1 MPRGTKSQLPTIV
14 QIGYSRTKLNTLV
27 SFPIRGLNM
36 ASYLAPRSNQRP
48 ASATLQRRV
57 QLSTTRAKTFA
68 SHSKS
73 VRFEDAKSSSKHF
86 NRSMSTKES
95 KFHFPWKKRKEEDRS
110 NKCSDAAAF
119 TASVCDSPSS
129 VRSAPSGTGNAVNRG
144 KRVYSPVH
152 SVDGTDMRCRSPT
165 SSDGSPNSDQ
175 MYDLYAVCNHM
186 GTMTRGHYT
195 AFCRNPADGHWYVFD
210 DNHVQSIPEE
220 QLVTAGAYLL
230 FYVRQSLLNQLPPL
244 SSTSS
249 SSSSSGCSSNHW
261 AMHIPR
267 FRLDLTGSFS
277 SPESPYSPNINI
289 NEVKASR
296 RLGSS
301 SASAVSAPPY
311 SNTRGFFPHCSA
323 PDNESDVFVQSRDNH
338 SAVSVPTSSTNTPLH
353 HHQLSS
359 PAYHGQS
366 SNQVRAI
373 SNVRHASLRVS
384 RPTEPSPDHNAQFMR
399 RGTSFHGQH
408 QAVQRSLTDSGRVL
422 EMPAHPAY
430 PSSGQGLAMPSRSIP
445 NMAAS
450 ADYSSVNP
458 QHPFPLPSRSI
469 PDMPAHLSPPPV
481 RHHFPQDPNLH
492 FMTPQPH
499 RARTYSAS
507 QGYGKTESCV

>member
-1 MPRGTKSQLPTIV
+1 
-14 QIGYSRTKLNTLV
+14 
-27 SFPIRGLNM
+27 M

-57 QLSTTRAKTFA
+57 QLSTTRSKTFA
-68 SHSKS
+68 APSKS

-86 NRSMSTKES
+86 NRSVSTKER
-95 KFHFPWKKRKEEDRS
+95 FHFPWKKRKEEERS
-110 NKCSDAAAF
+110 NKSSDAGF
-119 TASVCDSPSS
+119 TASACDSPSS
-129 VRSAPSGTGNAVNRG
+129 IRSAPSGMNRG

-152 SVDGTDMRCRSPT
+152 SVDGTDMRCRSPA
-165 SSDGSPNSDQ
+165 SSDSVPNSDHT
-175 MYDLYAVCNHM
+175 YDLYAVCNHM

-210 DNHVQSIPEE
+210 DNHVQSVPEE

-277 SPESPYSPNINI
+277 SPESPYSPNIN
-289 NEVKASR
+289 EVKASR
-296 RLGSS
+296 PRLGSS

-311 SNTRGFFPHCSA
+311 SNNRGFSPHSSA
-323 PDNESDVFVQSRDNH
+323 PDNESDVFLQSRDNH
-338 SAVSVPTSSTNTPLH
+338 SAVCVPTSNSTTPLH
-353 HHQLSS
+353 QHQFSS
-359 PAYHGQS
+359 PTYHGQS
-366 SNQVRAI
+366 PRAI

-384 RPTEPSPDHNAQFMR
+384 RPSQLSPDHLNHTNTQFMR

-408 QAVQRSLTDSGRVL
+408 QDMQRSLTDSGKVL
-422 EMPAHPAY
+422 VMPSHPAY
-430 PSSGQGLAMPSRSIP
+430 PSSGQGLSVPSRSIP
-445 NMAAS
+445 NMAVS
-450 ADYSSVNP
+450 ADYSTASP
-458 QHPFPLPSRSI
+458 HHPYPLPSRSI
-469 PDMPAHLSPPPV
+469 PDMPAHLSPPPA
-481 RHHFPQDPNLH
+481 RHHFPQDPNQH

-507 QGYGKTESCV
+507 QGYGKLGGGTESCV